1 MVKKIVKTGH
11 KNVYLLKLKHSN
23 HGSYILD
30 NQENMQKYQNFSDA
44 LYKSLNL
51 PHIPKFADAGKDLV
65 EAAKMNARA
74 LK

>member
-1 MVKKIVKTGH
+1 
-11 KNVYLLKLKHSN
+11 
-23 HGSYILD
+23 
-30 NQENMQKYQNFSDA
+30 MQKYQNFSDA